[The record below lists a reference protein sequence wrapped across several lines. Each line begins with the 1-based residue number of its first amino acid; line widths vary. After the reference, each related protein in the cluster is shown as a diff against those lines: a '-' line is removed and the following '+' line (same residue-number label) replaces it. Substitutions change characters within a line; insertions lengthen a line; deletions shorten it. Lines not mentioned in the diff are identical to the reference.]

1 MEINTWINGCKV
13 RGFKWIDGKRYYINV
28 QYFEHG
34 SSIEK
39 PPMWDKSVYITMND
53 KGMNVVRNFLSSLV
67 NYISRLNIE
76 SGQEFTITF

>member
-1 MEINTWINGCKV
+1 MEINTWINGCNV

-39 PPMWDKSVYITMND
+39 LPMWDKSVYITMND

-67 NYISRLNIE
+67 NNISRINIE
-76 SGQEFTITF
+76 SGKELTNTF